1 VNIPKSIRD
10 SNRIAV
16 IKYFGDDEKFIPDIL
31 YPEYHVSNYG
41 RVFSTYTNKLL
52 KTTKNDKGYYYVG
65 LYSNGFRTSTLVHV
79 MVARTFLNNLEY
91 EVNHISANKS
101 DNSLFNLELVT
112 RRENLD
118 HAKKA
123 GLFKSR
129 KLELSPSF
137 KFTKEIVTDMI
148 KMQDSGYKLKDI
160 AKKYNTSCS
169 YVCTMI
175 KQAKGGRR

>member
-1 VNIPKSIRD
+1 MNIPKPIRD
-10 SNRIAV
+10 ANRAAIM
-16 IKYFGDDEKFIPDIL
+16 KYFRDEEIFIPDIIF
-31 YPEYHVSNYG
+31 PEYHISNYG

-52 KTTKNDKGYYYVG
+52 KSTKNDKGYYYVG
-65 LYSNGFRTSTLVHV
+65 LYSNGFCTSTLVHV

-91 EVNHISANKS
+91 EVNHLSADKS

-137 KFTKEIVTDMI
+137 RFTKEMVADMI

-160 AKKYNTSCS
+160 AKKYNTSQS
-169 YVCTMI
+169 YACTMI
-175 KQAKGGRR
+175 KQLKGGLR